1 MAKMVDPKTYARNVL
16 KSAGYITGATIAGIN
31 PSFSQYVVDNAN
43 SVKEMYHQVRDY
55 KTTIRNKVNS
65 VLGETGYEDL
75 KTIKGNIMDDL
86 RTGKFYNPEREAQN
100 TNSLMAKMGFASFDF
115 DDIDFDVDENVGEKV
130 ADETA
135 TVSSINTLADKIS
148 NVQKSTSATSAK
160 SIIKGGRA
168 NTAAMI
174 AHNEKMFGQ
183 VNSSL
188 ANIHSSIIN
197 LHRDLATPLNNHII
211 NSSNFYGVA
220 TTELSK
226 QTALLEN
233 IQGMLADRF
242 KPTGPNAGKKSG
254 YSNNAWKTIM
264 GSGLPNFSAWGQHAK
279 NKLLTD
285 TGLDMLAGFDPEMIQ
300 MLLQT
305 GISSPVAMI
314 LSRIGANRIRNSAVG
329 KGLNRTLGT
338 LKGGFNHMAVRISQ
352 YARKH
357 SGDFTLPA
365 LLANLFDIMP
375 SGKAKMDFGNYNK
388 GRQDWTGMDSKA
400 LREVIPTQL
409 AQILSAITGRPPK
422 VFDYKTGR
430 FMTSSQIKDE
440 FNRTRNA
447 AIGSSSN
454 ELKREILDE
463 FIDQDKRANRG
474 TNTPNLTYNSKA
486 VRNLSKTYDTLVS
499 MLAIKNVNV
508 ANFRSANELI
518 SFCRR
523 QRWVGSDLANGGR
536 DYIFDEKSL
545 RRLARII
552 YSGSIPGV
560 QGRFEGAIIGGQ
572 MVNADMINNA
582 GDTTYGML
590 HNGSDLDKEGP
601 VSAVGSAISG
611 ILENKDKYGNDV
623 YFYLHSYYESLKT
636 LVDRAS
642 AGLGTGNRRATN
654 TRARSESPTSTNT
667 RREGARSRAYHV
679 PSVVRGGAASSSDD
693 DSISDDERYLYN
705 ASSQEYEAPRTAPTS
720 TNTRV
725 RREKESI
732 FTKLFNKTNA
742 FLDDLFYGNSDAGI
756 RAKIRDHG
764 GILGMIKDIPQTIAD
779 ASKALMDKLKE
790 FAKDKWNKFKESDFG
805 KQYFSNMKN
814 SVKDFFVKDT
824 WQDFKSSAGSA
835 IGFMTGK
842 VPSWAAQVS
851 GSRRGGVVQ
860 RSGMASVSE
869 GEIIIPADQN
879 PNYTGHM
886 GNAARDS
893 IERTN
898 YKKWLA
904 SGGNEDDFYG
914 FFRKGS
920 KSGIKKQN
928 KKKKNQKKSE
938 AWEDFT
944 PEEIE
949 KIDELYNKGYTAHEI
964 SKEINRPHDQVQR
977 YVDKKSAKGNL
988 GQKARHAKEK
998 VEQVKDSK
1006 AGQYVEK
1013 LFKDATGKVDAAI
1026 SHLFGESDTYS
1037 NAKKYAAEAKKV
1049 AKENLPKTFADAT
1062 IGGLI
1067 GAAVT
1072 GSGLGLLG
1080 GMVIGAGSSIIKR
1093 SDVISKA
1100 LFGEEDADGN
1110 YSGGVLPDKVTKFI
1124 KKRLPKVAKSA
1135 AIGGVLGTLGFAP
1148 GGIFGGMAI
1157 GAGLELVSTTDT
1169 FKDIMFGKPN
1179 VHGQRTGGIMGSI
1192 RDHVVTPLIDF
1203 TRGGLTKIGDYI
1215 KENFLKPIGSLFDPI
1230 KDWIKGKGMKMM
1242 DSIVDAAKATVKRTV
1257 GERFNALF
1265 APLAKRARSAGKW
1278 ALGAAGKVAS
1288 APFWLAGKMGE
1299 GLAAHNIRAGYSSK
1313 SAKERMDLEGTKM
1326 GVTGLFGRKLK
1337 NTGYTKWASTASDED
1352 IQAAAHYVSG
1362 ANSLNRSIIGKRQD
1376 LADMITASLRNGG
1389 NMDPKIV
1396 KQIKKLF
1403 NTDKVRKENDFSDVI
1418 KAVQKLP
1425 EEVMGSET
1433 KKAVLSKIEEYRSSI
1448 DSDNKKLKT
1457 FDSDQN
1463 DFFNRIGLTDA
1474 KSRKKF
1480 TKEARIQAKLDA
1492 AGIRKATGASE
1503 AEAIA
1508 KAKEKDEAAKLLKDQ
1523 EKDSPIDA
1531 KRNSLLTSILNVAS
1545 GIARHIGV
1553 SDHEIPKD
1561 KGGSKVTSGVPGV
1574 SVPSMKQSGKS
1585 VNEGGEAPEG
1595 TIKTEF
1601 VDGKPVQ
1608 FIYRSGQWTE
1618 NMADSG
1624 TKNAIEDA
1632 KEDRATRNSFYNAW
1646 VGGGILNSLKGLFGS
1661 DKDGEKKETLWD
1673 KIKGFF
1679 GNAFN
1684 TISSTVSSAVPA
1696 LATILPGIITSA
1708 ISAFAISKY
1717 GEKSAGTD
1725 KDSGMNADTDP
1736 EERKKEVE
1744 SWTGIKGFIKKTG
1757 LGFDAIENTIR
1768 GRKTTTY
1775 DSDDFVTP
1783 YMTDRYTGRM
1793 AKNVILGLNPKMA
1806 NAATKVASNTIGRIP
1821 VVGKLLSGGL
1831 NLSTKASTIATK
1843 LGTGIK
1849 NLKNVPGKI
1858 ANSKI
1863 GKAVAGKVT
1872 DVGGKLLKKAG
1883 DFASK
1888 AKDVGTKIF
1897 AGVSN
1902 KSPTV
1907 KKIAGVASD
1916 AVTKLKG
1923 VINTIFEALVSKLG
1937 LKSVDKKVLNKVS
1950 GEAAE
1955 TFFKKASQKLATL
1968 MAKAVVFI
1976 QIALIANAV
1985 IEGFQDAK
1993 AKTILGILDKPT
2005 TMQKILAA
2013 ACNGLNEAIP
2023 GIGGIIPTEVIFSIM
2038 FTALEA
2044 LGCKFDTLSEQ
2055 RKQAKAT
2062 VEAYNKENGTTY
2074 NVEEYIHNV
2083 LGEYTFQE
2091 NIAKG
2096 VKSGFNA
2103 VKNTVSS
2110 GIDKFKSFFTGK
2122 SDDTGSGSG
2131 ETTKVAEAKLI
2142 SMGDVNSN
2150 YTRLNGSTS
2159 SASGSTSSSSGS
2171 YRRGSRTVTNGS
2183 PYSASGTHAT
2193 QKGNYRVF
2201 GGSTIDQNGCGPAS
2215 AATVL
2220 RAYGK
2225 NVSVNDA
2232 ATYAESGGYVAG
2244 ASGVKNA
2251 KGTKASYFNDILGRN
2266 GIKTSYTNDKS
2277 KIKAAVSSG
2286 NPTILLGQDKGNSSK
2301 SNSPFGP
2308 NPHYVVTRGTD
2319 KNGNIVVDDPE
2330 LNGTALYKRD
2340 ILNKAKLGVATAG
2353 ASGVSGLLSSA
2364 FSGFTS
2370 KVSEKLGDS
2379 AAGKIWNFI
2388 FGSNESSSEDGSSN
2402 GSTTIDAVT
2411 GAAVDA
2417 DSVPGGPGTVTYG
2430 KNDLFPVIN
2439 SAPGTYDP
2447 NIKCFNNSANGGVS
2461 QCVNG
2466 KPTNKVC
2473 NVLSNC
2479 VGWAAGRFNQI
2490 YNILMNTNNQMKFQ
2504 LCCDAE
2510 KFIERAIELGLR
2522 VGTTPQVGAI
2532 MVWQDG
2538 ATLNGSDGH
2547 GHVAIVER
2555 VDSADKVFTSES
2567 GYNDKQKRTMWTRTR
2582 TKGSGNWGSSGNYK
2596 FRGFIY
2602 NPAVSAK
2609 LNAGSTT
2616 SLNATESKST
2626 IWKYMKNKGM
2636 SDYAISGAMGCWQA
2650 ESGNKADRVE
2660 GDYLKFYPGHSTV
2673 LASRKSINDYTY
2685 NKLFDY
2691 YDNSGY
2697 PINKDGYK
2705 GTDGYYYPGI
2715 GLAQWTGPGAEKLIN
2730 YGEQSGKNFRN
2741 LDTQL
2746 DFFWSE
2752 FQNRAGLKD
2761 KMNNA
2766 TSPQDATT
2774 KFLDGFEMYDGWHNT
2789 SYGKKQNE
2797 ERQGYAQSIYNTYAG
2812 TGSGAKPITY
2822 DFTNPNNDP
2831 FGTGSSV
2838 PTIETRRAR
2847 TVSGS
2852 ASKLRENEDQLNQI
2866 LNYIKI
2872 IAENTTNNKLLG
2884 TLVELQNDTVSLLAK
2899 VSSKN
2904 ANTASSSTSDDY
2916 AKSIENDIAKMRA
2929 KLDSISQTL

>member
-1 MAKMVDPKTYARNVL
+1 MAKMVDPKTYARNVI
-16 KSAGYITGATIAGIN
+16 KSAGYITTATIKGVN
-31 PSFSQYVVDNAN
+31 PTLTQYVTDTTN
-43 SVKEMYHQVRDY
+43 STREMYRSVRDY
-55 KTTIRNKVNS
+55 KSTIRNKVNS

-75 KTIKGNIMDDL
+75 KKIKGNIMDDL
-86 RTGKFYNPEREAQN
+86 RTGKFYNPEREAESEKN
-100 TNSLMAKMGFASFDF
+100 LMEKMGFTAFNF

-135 TVSSINTLADKIS
+135 TASSINTLADKIT
-148 NVQKSTSATSAK
+148 KSQRSASATSAK
-160 SIIKGGRA
+160 SIIRGGRV
-168 NTAAMI
+168 NTAAMM
-174 AHNEKMFGQ
+174 AHDEKMFGQ
-183 VNSSL
+183 LNSSL
-188 ANIHSSIIN
+188 ANIHSSVIN
-197 LHRDLATPLNNHII
+197 LHRDLAGPLNTHIM
-211 NSSNFYGVA
+211 NSANFYGVA
-220 TTELSK
+220 TNELSK

-242 KPTGPNAGKKSG
+242 APIGPGAGKKPTS
-254 YSNNAWKTIM
+254 SNNAWKAIM
-264 GSGLPNFSAWGQHAK
+264 GSGLPNLGAWGQHAK
-279 NKLLTD
+279 NRLMSN
-285 TGLDMLAGFDPEMIQ
+285 TGLDMLAGLDPEMIQ
-300 MLLQT
+300 MLLQS
-305 GISSPVAMI
+305 GMPSPVAMI
-314 LSRIGANRIRNSAVG
+314 LSELGASKIRNSSIG

-375 SGKAKMDFGNYNK
+375 SGKAKMDLGNYNK

-409 AQILSAITGRPPK
+409 AQILSAITGKPPK

-440 FNRTRNA
+440 FNKTRNA

-463 FIDQDKRANRG
+463 FIEQDNRANRG

-582 GDTTYGML
+582 GDTTYGVI
-590 HNGSDLDKEGP
+590 HNGSDLDEEGP
-601 VSAVGSAISG
+601 VSTVGSAISG
-611 ILENKDKYGNDV
+611 ILERKDKYGNDV

-654 TRARSESPTSTNT
+654 TRARSEGPTSTNT
-667 RREGARSRAYHV
+667 RREGARSRAYHI

-705 ASSQEYEAPRTAPTS
+705 ASSQEYEAPRVAPTS

-725 RREKESI
+725 RRERESI
-732 FTKLFNKTNA
+732 FTKLFDKTNA

-764 GILGMIKDIPQTIAD
+764 GILGMIKDIPKTVVD
-779 ASKALMDKLKE
+779 ASKALMDKLTE

-805 KQYFSNMKN
+805 KQYFSNMKT
-814 SVKDFFVKDT
+814 SVTNFAKDT
-824 WQDFKSSAGSA
+824 WQDAKSKAGSA

-879 PNYTGHM
+879 PNYKGHM

-898 YKKWLA
+898 YKKWLE

-914 FFRKGS
+914 FFRGGTKSWS
-920 KSGIKKQN
+920 KLSKKTKETIQEMYN
-928 KKKKNQKKSE
+928 DGKT
-938 AWEDFT
+938 A
-944 PEEIE
+944 EEIA
-949 KIDELYNKGYTAHEI
+949 KAVRKPVA
-964 SKEINRPHDQVQR
+964 QVKDYIKYLNGAGR
-977 YVDKKSAKGNL
+977 TGRVVNE
-988 GQKARHAKEK
+988 AKEK
-998 VEQVKDSK
+998 AEQVKDSK
-1006 AGQYVEK
+1006 AGRYVEK

-1100 LFGEEDADGN
+1100 LFGTEDVDGN

-1230 KDWIKGKGMKMM
+1230 KDWVKGKGMKMM
-1242 DSIVDAAKATVKRTV
+1242 DGIVDAAKATVKRTV
-1257 GERFNALF
+1257 GERFNAML
-1265 APLAKRARSAGKW
+1265 APLAKRAGAAGKW
-1278 ALGAAGKVAS
+1278 VLGAAGSVAS
-1288 APFWLAGKMGE
+1288 APFKVAAKMGE

-1313 SAKERMDLEGTKM
+1313 SAKERMDLEGAKM
-1326 GVTGLFGRKLK
+1326 GVTGKLFGRKLK
-1337 NTGYTKWASTASDED
+1337 NTGYTKWAANASDED

-1362 ANSLNRSIIGKRQD
+1362 ANSLNRSIINKRQD
-1376 LADMITASLRNGG
+1376 LANMITASLRNGG
-1389 NMDPKIV
+1389 NLDPKIV

-1403 NTDKVRKENDFSDVI
+1403 NTDKVRKENDFSEVI
-1418 KAVQKLP
+1418 KAVQELP

-1433 KKAVLSKIEEYRSSI
+1433 KQAILAKIDEYQSSI
-1448 DSDNKKLKT
+1448 GSDNEKLKT
-1457 FDSDQN
+1457 FGSDQE

-1531 KRNSLLTSILNVAS
+1531 KRNDLLSSILNVAS

-1561 KGGSKVTSGVPGV
+1561 KGVNKFTSGVPGV
-1574 SVPSMKQSGKS
+1574 SIPSMKQSGLS

-1601 VDGKPVQ
+1601 VDGEPVQ
-1608 FIYRSGQWTE
+1608 FIYRSGQWE
-1618 NMADSG
+1618 KNMADSG
-1624 TKNAIEDA
+1624 TKNAVENA
-1632 KEDRATRNSFYNAW
+1632 EEDRKTRNSFYNAW
-1646 VGGGILNSLKGLFGS
+1646 VGGGILSSLKGLFGS

-1679 GNAFN
+1679 GGLFGESGIFGKIFGALGGAGG
-1684 TISSTVSSAVPA
+1684 IGSVLSS
-1696 LATILPGIITSA
+1696 ILPGLIGA
-1708 ISAFAISKY
+1708 GAAGLVLNKV
-1717 GEKSAGTD
+1717 GESSAGTG

-1736 EERKKEVE
+1736 EARKKEVE
-1744 SWTGIKGFIKKTG
+1744 GWTGISGFFKKMG
-1757 LGFDAIENTIR
+1757 LGVDSVENTIR
-1768 GRKTTTY
+1768 GRDTTTY
-1775 DSDDFVTP
+1775 ASDDYVTP
-1783 YMTDRYTGRM
+1783 YMTDRYKGRLV
-1793 AKNVILGLNPKMA
+1793 KNAVLGLNPKMA
-1806 NAATKVASNTIGRIP
+1806 NAATKVASNTIGKIP
-1821 VVGKLLSGGL
+1821 IVGKALSGGL
-1831 NLSTKASTIATK
+1831 NLSTKASTTLTK

-1849 NLKNVPGKI
+1849 NLPNKILDVATDPTKNGKLSQTI
-1858 ANSKI
+1858 AEKVYTTGSNLLDK
-1863 GKAVAGKVT
+1863 AGK
-1872 DVGGKLLKKAG
+1872 
-1883 DFASK
+1883 FAAK

-1897 AGVSN
+1897 TGVAD

-1907 KKIAGVASD
+1907 KKVAGVATD
-1916 AVTKLKG
+1916 VVTKIKS
-1923 VINTIFEALVSKLG
+1923 VIKNIFDALISKLG
-1937 LKSVDKKVLNKVS
+1937 LKSADDAVEKVAS
-1950 GEAAE
+1950 ETAE
-1955 TFFKKASQKLATL
+1955 TIAKKGGTKLATF
-1968 MAKAVVFI
+1968 MAKAVIFI

-2023 GIGGIIPTEVIFSIM
+2023 GIGGIIPTEVLFSIM

-2044 LGCKFDTLSEQ
+2044 LGCKFDTLAEQ

-2062 VEAYNKENGTTY
+2062 VEDYNKKNGTTY

-2091 NIAKG
+2091 SISKG
-2096 VKSGFNA
+2096 VKTGITNA
-2103 VKNTVSS
+2103 KNAITS

-2122 SDDTGSGSG
+2122 KSDDETGSGSDSK
-2131 ETTKVAEAKLI
+2131 TNDAKLI
-2142 SMGDVNSN
+2142 SMGDVNNN
-2150 YTRLNGSTS
+2150 YSRLNGSTS
-2159 SASGSTSSSSGS
+2159 SASGSTSSISGAF
-2171 YRRGSRTVTNGS
+2171 RGGSRSVNTYG

-2201 GGSTIDQNGCGPAS
+2201 GGSTIDQNGCGPAT

-2220 RAYGK
+2220 RSYGK

-2232 ATYAESGGYVAG
+2232 ARYAEAGGYVAG
-2244 ASGVKNA
+2244 ASGVENA

-2266 GIKTSYTNDKS
+2266 GIKTAYTDEKS

-2286 NPTILLGQDKGNSSK
+2286 SPTILLGQDKNNSSK
-2301 SNSPFGP
+2301 ANSPFGP

-2319 KNGNIVVDDPE
+2319 RNGNVIVDDPE

-2353 ASGVSGLLSSA
+2353 ASGVAGLLSSA
-2364 FSGFTS
+2364 FSGFSS

-2379 AAGKIWNFI
+2379 AAGKVWNFI
-2388 FGSNESSSEDGSSN
+2388 FGNDSSSDDSS
-2402 GSTTIDAVT
+2402 SVDAVT
-2411 GAAVDA
+2411 GADFSIS
-2417 DSVPGGPGTVTYG
+2417 DGPGEVTYG
-2430 KNDLFPVIN
+2430 KNSLFTIVSDAPN
-2439 SAPGTYDP
+2439 SSDP
-2447 NIKCFNNSANGGVS
+2447 NIKCFNNSANGGLS
-2461 QCVNG
+2461 KCITG

-2490 YNILMNTNNQMKFQ
+2490 YNILMKTNGQMKYPFA
-2504 LCCDAE
+2504 CNAE
-2510 KFIERAIELGLR
+2510 NFIEKAKEFGLKTGD
-2522 VGTTPQVGAI
+2522 VPQIGAI
-2532 MVWQDG
+2532 MVWQKG
-2538 ATLNGSDGH
+2538 NTLGGSDGA

-2555 VDSADKVFTSES
+2555 VDSADKVYTSES
-2567 GYNDKQKRTMWTRTR
+2567 GWNNSKKMWNKTR
-2582 TKGSGNWGSSGNYK
+2582 TKGTGNWGSSGAYK

-2602 NPAVSAK
+2602 NPAVTAK
-2609 LNAGSTT
+2609 LGGSVTKL
-2616 SLNATESKST
+2616 SATESKST
-2626 IWKYMKNKGM
+2626 IWKYMKNKGL

-2650 ESGNKADRVE
+2650 ESRNTADRVE
-2660 GDYLKFYPGHSTV
+2660 GDYLKSYPGSAAV
-2673 LASRKSINDYTY
+2673 LASRKSISDYTSG
-2685 NKLFDY
+2685 KLFNAY
-2691 YDNSGY
+2691 ANSNIS
-2697 PINKDGYK
+2697 INKNAYK

-2715 GLAQWTGPGAEKLIN
+2715 GLAQWTGPRAEKLIN
-2730 YGEQSGKNFRN
+2730 YGEQSGKNFRDLN
-2741 LDTQL
+2741 TQL

-2752 FQNRAGLKD
+2752 FQNRSGLKD
-2761 KMNNA
+2761 KMNSA

-2789 SYGKKQNE
+2789 STGKKQNK

-2812 TGSGAKPITY
+2812 TGSGTKPITY

-2831 FGTGSSV
+2831 FGAGSSA
-2838 PTIETRRAR
+2838 PTMRRAR

-2904 ANTASSSTSDDY
+2904 ANTASSSASDDY

>member
-1 MAKMVDPKTYARNVL
+1 MAKMVDPKTYARNVI
-16 KSAGYITGATIAGIN
+16 KSAGYITTATIKGVN
-31 PSFSQYVVDNAN
+31 PTLTQYVTDTTN
-43 SVKEMYHQVRDY
+43 SAREMYRSVRDY
-55 KTTIRNKVNS
+55 KSTIRNKVNS

-75 KTIKGNIMDDL
+75 KKIKGNIMDDL
-86 RTGKFYNPEREAQN
+86 RTGKFYNPEREAEN
-100 TNSLMAKMGFASFDF
+100 EKDLMEKMGFTAFNF

-135 TVSSINTLADKIS
+135 TASSINTLAEKITKTQRS
-148 NVQKSTSATSAK
+148 ASATSAK
-160 SIIKGGRA
+160 SIIKGGRV
-168 NTAAMI
+168 NTAAMM
-174 AHNEKMFGQ
+174 AHDEKMFGQ
-183 VNSSL
+183 LNSSL
-188 ANIHSSIIN
+188 ANIHSSVIN
-197 LHRDLATPLNNHII
+197 LHRDLAGPLNAHII
-211 NSSNFYGVA
+211 NSANFYGVA
-220 TTELSK
+220 TNELSK
-226 QTALLEN
+226 QTAILEN

-242 KPTGPNAGKKSG
+242 APIGPGAGKKPIS
-254 YSNNAWKTIM
+254 SNNAWKTIM
-264 GSGLPNFSAWGQHAK
+264 GSGLPNLSAWGQHAK
-279 NKLLTD
+279 NKLMSD
-285 TGLDMLAGFDPEMIQ
+285 TSLDMLVGMGPDILS
-300 MLLQT
+300 MLLQS
-305 GISSPVAMI
+305 GMGSPVAMI
-314 LSRIGANRIRNSAVG
+314 MTELAKGKLERSSIG

-422 VFDYKTGR
+422 LFDYKTGR

-463 FIDQDKRANRG
+463 FIEKDKRANRG
-474 TNTPNLTYNSKA
+474 TNTPDLTYNSKA

-508 ANFRSANELI
+508 SNFRSANELI

-552 YSGSIPGV
+552 YGGSIPGV

-590 HNGSDLDKEGP
+590 HNGSDLDEEGP

-642 AGLGTGNRRATN
+642 SGLGTGNRRTTN
-654 TRARSESPTSTNT
+654 TRSRSEGPTSTNT
-667 RREGARSRAYHV
+667 RRERARSRTTHI
-679 PSVVRGGAASSSDD
+679 PSVVSSGAASSSSDD

-805 KQYFSNMKN
+805 KQYFSNMKT
-814 SVKDFFVKDT
+814 SVTNFAKDT
-824 WQDFKSSAGSA
+824 WQDAKSKAGSA

-842 VPSWAAQVS
+842 VPSWAAQIS

-893 IERTN
+893 VEKTN

-914 FFRKGS
+914 FFRGGTKSWS
-920 KSGIKKQN
+920 KLSKKTKERIQEMYN
-928 KKKKNQKKSE
+928 DGKT
-938 AWEDFT
+938 A
-944 PEEIE
+944 EEIAQTVHKPVAQVKDYIKYLNGAGRAGRVFDEAKDTAE
-949 KIDELYNKGYTAHEI
+949 K
-964 SKEINRPHDQVQR
+964 
-977 YVDKKSAKGNL
+977 
-988 GQKARHAKEK
+988 
-998 VEQVKDSK
+998 VKDSK

-1037 NAKKYAAEAKKV
+1037 NAKKYAAEAKNV

-1072 GSGLGLLG
+1072 GSGLGLIG
-1080 GMVIGAGSSIIKR
+1080 GMVIGAGTSIIKR

-1100 LFGEEDADGN
+1100 LFGEEDVEGN
-1110 YSGGVLPDKVTKFI
+1110 YSGGILPDKVTKFI

-1230 KDWIKGKGMKMM
+1230 KDWVKGKGMKMM

-1265 APLAKRARSAGKW
+1265 APLAKRAGAVGKW

-1288 APFWLAGKMGE
+1288 APFRLAGKMGE

-1326 GVTGLFGRKLK
+1326 GVTGKLFGRKLK

-1433 KKAVLSKIEEYRSSI
+1433 KEAVLSKIEEYRNSI

-1523 EKDSPIDA
+1523 EKDNPIDA
-1531 KRNSLLTSILNVAS
+1531 KRNSLLTSILDVAS
-1545 GIARHIGV
+1545 GIAKHIGV
-1553 SDHEIPKD
+1553 GDHEIPKD

-1574 SVPSMKQSGKS
+1574 SVPSMKQTGKS

-1624 TKNAIEDA
+1624 TKNAVEDA
-1632 KEDRATRNSFYNAW
+1632 KEDRSTRNSFYNAW
-1646 VGGGILNSLKGLFGS
+1646 VGGGILNSLKGLFGGG
-1661 DKDGEKKETLWD
+1661 KDGEKKETLWD

-1793 AKNVILGLNPKMA
+1793 VKNAILGLDPKMA
-1806 NAATKVASNTIGRIP
+1806 KAATKVTSNTIGKIP

-1849 NLKNVPGKI
+1849 SGIKT
-1858 ANSKI
+1858 

-1888 AKDVGTKIF
+1888 AKDVGTKVF

-1902 KSPTV
+1902 KSPIV
-1907 KKIAGVASD
+1907 KKIAGVTSD

-1923 VINTIFEALVSKLG
+1923 IINTIFEALVSKLG
-1937 LKSVDKKVLNKVS
+1937 LKSVNKKVLDEVS

-1955 TFFKKASQKLATL
+1955 TFFKKAGQKLANL
-1968 MAKAVVFI
+1968 MAKVVVVV

-1993 AKTILGILDKPT
+1993 AKVILGILDEPT

-2023 GIGGIIPTEVIFSIM
+2023 GIGGIIPTEVLFSIM

-2044 LGCKFDTLSEQ
+2044 LGCKFDTLAEQ
-2055 RKQAKAT
+2055 RKKAKAI
-2062 VEAYNKENGTTY
+2062 VAEYNEANGTTY
-2074 NVEEYIHNV
+2074 NVEEYIHNY

-2091 NIAKG
+2091 NIVRG
-2096 VKSGFNA
+2096 VKSGYNA

-2110 GIDKFKSFFTGK
+2110 GVDKFKSFFFGK
-2122 SDDTGSGSG
+2122 GSGDKEESGSGSG
-2131 ETTKVAEAKLI
+2131 TTVAEAKLI

-2159 SASGSTSSSSGS
+2159 STKAGASTSPVINAVKSGSNSVNAFGT
-2171 YRRGSRTVTNGS
+2171 
-2183 PYSASGTHAT
+2183 YSASGTHAT

-2244 ASGVKNA
+2244 ASGVENA

-2266 GIKTSYTNDKS
+2266 GIKTSYTDDKS

-2319 KNGNIVVDDPE
+2319 QNGNVVVDDPE

-2388 FGSNESSSEDGSSN
+2388 FSGNESSSEDE
-2402 GSTTIDAVT
+2402 STSVDAVT
-2411 GAAVDA
+2411 GAAVDG
-2417 DSVPGGPGTVTYG
+2417 STVLGGPGEVTYG
-2430 KNDLFPVIN
+2430 KNTLFTIVSNAPN
-2439 SAPGTYDP
+2439 SSDP
-2447 NIKCFNNSANGGVS
+2447 NIKCFNNSANGGLS
-2461 QCVNG
+2461 KCISG
-2466 KPTNKVC
+2466 KPTDKIC

-2490 YNILMNTNNQMKFQ
+2490 YNILMKTNGQMKYPFA
-2504 LCCDAE
+2504 CNAE
-2510 KFIERAIELGLR
+2510 NFIEKAREFGLS
-2522 VGTTPQVGAI
+2522 VGTTPQIGAI
-2532 MVWQDG
+2532 MVWQKG
-2538 ATLNGSDGH
+2538 NTLGGSDGA

-2555 VDSADKVFTSES
+2555 VDSADKVYTSES
-2567 GYNDKQKRTMWTRTR
+2567 GWNSSKKMWNKSR
-2582 TKGSGNWGSSGNYK
+2582 TKGTGNWGSSGAYK

-2609 LNAGSTT
+2609 LGAGSVTKM
-2616 SLNATESKST
+2616 SATESKT
-2626 IWKYMKNKGM
+2626 AIWKYMKAKGLT
-2636 SDYAISGAMGCWQA
+2636 DYAISGAMGCWQS

-2660 GDYLKFYPGHSTV
+2660 GDYLRSYPGSATV
-2673 LASRKSINDYTY
+2673 LASRKSISDYTSG
-2685 NKLFDY
+2685 KLFNAY
-2691 YDNSGY
+2691 ANSNIS
-2697 PINKDGYK
+2697 INKNAYK

-2715 GLAQWTGPGAEKLIN
+2715 GLAQWTGPRAEKLIN

-2752 FQNRAGLKD
+2752 FQNRSGLKD
-2761 KMNNA
+2761 KMNSA

-2774 KFLDGFEMYDGWHNT
+2774 KFLDGFEMYEGWHNT
-2789 SYGKKQNE
+2789 STGKKQNK

-2812 TGSGAKPITY
+2812 TGSGAKPVTY

-2831 FGTGSSV
+2831 FGTGSSASSV
-2838 PTIETRRAR
+2838 GMRRAR

-2872 IAENTTNNKLLG
+2872 IAENTTSNKLLG

-2904 ANTASSSTSDDY
+2904 ANDANNTASEDY
-2916 AKSIENDIAKMRA
+2916 AKSIESDIAKMRA

>member
-1 MAKMVDPKTYARNVL
+1 MAKMVDPKTYARNVI
-16 KSAGYITGATIAGIN
+16 KSAGYITTATIKGVN
-31 PSFSQYVVDNAN
+31 PTLTQYVTDTTATA
-43 SVKEMYHQVRDY
+43 KEMYRSVRDY
-55 KTTIRNKVNS
+55 KSTIRNKVNS

-75 KTIKGNIMDDL
+75 KKIKGNIMDDL
-86 RTGKFYNPEREAQN
+86 RTGKFYNPEREEQ
-100 TNSLMAKMGFASFDF
+100 SSKDLMEKMGFAAFNF

-130 ADETA
+130 ADETTTA
-135 TVSSINTLADKIS
+135 SSINTLAEKITKTQRS
-148 NVQKSTSATSAK
+148 ASATSAK
-160 SIIKGGRA
+160 SIIKGGRV
-168 NTAAMI
+168 NTAAMM
-174 AHNEKMFGQ
+174 AHDEKMFGQ
-183 VNSSL
+183 LNSSL
-188 ANIHSSIIN
+188 ANIHSSVIN
-197 LHRDLATPLNNHII
+197 LHRDLAGPLNTHIM
-211 NSSNFYGVA
+211 NSANFYGVA
-220 TTELSK
+220 TNELSK

-242 KPTGPNAGKKSG
+242 APIGPGAGKKPIS
-254 YSNNAWKTIM
+254 SNNAWKTIM
-264 GSGLPNFSAWGQHAK
+264 GSGLPNLSAWGQHAK
-279 NKLLTD
+279 NRLASN
-285 TGLDMLAGFDPEMIQ
+285 TGLDMLMGLDPEMIQ
-300 MLLQT
+300 MLLQS
-305 GISSPVAMI
+305 GMPSPVAMI
-314 LSRIGANRIRNSAVG
+314 LSELGANRIRNSAVG

-422 VFDYKTGR
+422 LFDYKTGR

-463 FIDQDKRANRG
+463 FIEQDKRANRG
-474 TNTPNLTYNSKA
+474 TNTPDLTYNSKA

-508 ANFRSANELI
+508 SNFRSANELI

-523 QRWVGSDLANGGR
+523 QRWIGNDLANGGR

-552 YSGSIPGV
+552 YGGSIPGV

-590 HNGSDLDKEGP
+590 HNGSDLDDEGP

-623 YFYLHSYYESLKT
+623 YFYLHSYYESLKA

-654 TRARSESPTSTNT
+654 TRSRSEGPTSTNT
-667 RREGARSRAYHV
+667 RRERARSRTTHI
-679 PSVVRGGAASSSDD
+679 PSVVSSGAASSSSDD

-720 TNTRV
+720 TNTRA
-725 RREKESI
+725 RRERESI
-732 FTKLFNKTNA
+732 FTKLFDKTNA

-805 KQYFSNMKN
+805 KQYFSNIKT
-814 SVKDFFVKDT
+814 SVTNFAKDT
-824 WQDFKSSAGSA
+824 WQDAKSKAGSA

-893 IERTN
+893 VERTN

-920 KSGIKKQN
+920 KSGVKKQN

-1072 GSGLGLLG
+1072 GSGLGLIG
-1080 GMVIGAGSSIIKR
+1080 GMVIGAGTSIIKR

-1100 LFGEEDADGN
+1100 LFGEEDVEGN

-1230 KDWIKGKGMKMM
+1230 KDWVKGKGMKMM
-1242 DSIVDAAKATVKRTV
+1242 DTIVDATKATVKRTI

-1265 APLAKRARSAGKW
+1265 APLAKRAGAAGKW

-1418 KAVQKLP
+1418 KAVQELP

-1433 KKAVLSKIEEYRSSI
+1433 KEAVLSKIDEYRNSI

-1574 SVPSMKQSGKS
+1574 SIPSMKQSGKS

-1624 TKNAIEDA
+1624 TKNAVEDA

-1757 LGFDAIENTIR
+1757 LGIDAIENTIR

-1793 AKNVILGLNPKMA
+1793 AKNVILGMNPKMA
-1806 NAATKVASNTIGRIP
+1806 KAATAVASNTIGRIP
-1821 VVGKLLSGGL
+1821 IIGKALSGGL

-1849 NLKNVPGKI
+1849 NISSKV

-1863 GKAVAGKVT
+1863 GKAVAEKAT
-1872 DVGGKLLKKAG
+1872 NVGSKLLSKAG
-1883 DFASK
+1883 EFTSK

-1897 AGVSN
+1897 TGISD

-1907 KKIAGVASD
+1907 KKVAGIASD
-1916 AVTKLKG
+1916 VVTKIKS
-1923 VINTIFEALVSKLG
+1923 TIKNIFDALISKLG
-1937 LKSVDKKVLNKVS
+1937 LKSADDAVEKVAS
-1950 GEAAE
+1950 ETAE
-1955 TFFKKASQKLATL
+1955 TIAKKGGTKLATF
-1968 MAKAVVFI
+1968 MAKAVIVI

-1985 IEGFQDAK
+1985 IEGFQDTK
-1993 AKTILGILDKPT
+1993 AKVILGILDEPT
-2005 TMQKILAA
+2005 MMQKILAA

-2023 GIGGIIPTEVIFSIM
+2023 GIGGIIPTEILFSIM

-2044 LGCKFDTLSEQ
+2044 LGCKFDTLAEQ
-2055 RKQAKAT
+2055 RKKAKA
-2062 VEAYNKENGTTY
+2062 VVAEYNEANGTTY
-2074 NVEEYIHNV
+2074 NVEEYIHNY

-2091 NIAKG
+2091 NIVRG

-2110 GIDKFKSFFTGK
+2110 GVDKFKSFFSFGKGTGDK
-2122 SDDTGSGSG
+2122 DESGSGSG
-2131 ETTKVAEAKLI
+2131 TTVAEAKLI

-2159 SASGSTSSSSGS
+2159 ASSTGMGASLMPITGSFRRSGNS
-2171 YRRGSRTVTNGS
+2171 VNTFGT
-2183 PYSASGTHAT
+2183 YSASGTHAT

-2244 ASGVKNA
+2244 ASGVENA

-2266 GIKTSYTNDKS
+2266 GIKTSYTDDKS

-2319 KNGNIVVDDPE
+2319 KNGNVVVDDPE

-2388 FGSNESSSEDGSSN
+2388 FGGNESSSEDS
-2402 GSTTIDAVT
+2402 STTVDAVT
-2411 GAAVDA
+2411 GAAVDG
-2417 DSVPGGPGTVTYG
+2417 STVLGGPGEVTYG
-2430 KNDLFPVIN
+2430 KNTLFTIVSNAPN
-2439 SAPGTYDP
+2439 SSDP
-2447 NIKCFNNSANGGVS
+2447 NIKCFNNSANGGLS
-2461 QCVNG
+2461 KCISG
-2466 KPTNKVC
+2466 KPTDKIC

-2490 YNILMNTNNQMKFQ
+2490 YNILMKTNGQMKYPFA
-2504 LCCDAE
+2504 CNAE
-2510 KFIERAIELGLR
+2510 NFIEKAREFGLS
-2522 VGTTPQVGAI
+2522 VGTTPQIGAI
-2532 MVWQDG
+2532 MVWQKG
-2538 ATLNGSDGH
+2538 NTLGGSDGA

-2555 VDSADKVFTSES
+2555 VDSADKVYTSES
-2567 GYNDKQKRTMWTRTR
+2567 GWNSSKKMWNKSR
-2582 TKGSGNWGSSGNYK
+2582 TKGTGNWGSSGAYK

-2609 LNAGSTT
+2609 LGAGSVTKM
-2616 SLNATESKST
+2616 SATESKT
-2626 IWKYMKNKGM
+2626 AIWKYMKAKGLT
-2636 SDYAISGAMGCWQA
+2636 DYAISGAMGCWQS

-2660 GDYLKFYPGHSTV
+2660 GDYLRSYPGSATV
-2673 LASRKSINDYTY
+2673 LASRKSISDYTSG
-2685 NKLFDY
+2685 KLFNAY
-2691 YDNSGY
+2691 ANSNIS
-2697 PINKDGYK
+2697 INKNAYK

-2715 GLAQWTGPGAEKLIN
+2715 GLAQWTGPRAEKLIN

-2761 KMNNA
+2761 KLNSA

-2789 SYGKKQNE
+2789 STGKKQNK

-2812 TGSGAKPITY
+2812 TGSGAKPVIY

-2838 PTIETRRAR
+2838 PTVETRRAR

-2866 LNYIKI
+2866 LTYIKI

-2904 ANTASSSTSDDY
+2904 ANNTNSTASEDY
-2916 AKSIENDIAKMRA
+2916 AKSIESDIAKMRA

>member
-1 MAKMVDPKTYARNVL
+1 MAKMVDPKTYARNVI
-16 KSAGYITGATIAGIN
+16 KSAGYITTATIKGVN
-31 PSFSQYVVDNAN
+31 PTLTQYVTDTTN
-43 SVKEMYHQVRDY
+43 SAREMYRSVRDY
-55 KTTIRNKVNS
+55 KSTIRNKVNS

-75 KTIKGNIMDDL
+75 KKIKGNIMDDL
-86 RTGKFYNPEREAQN
+86 RTGKFYNPEREEQVGKD
-100 TNSLMAKMGFASFDF
+100 LMEKMGFTAFNF

-130 ADETA
+130 ADDTA
-135 TVSSINTLADKIS
+135 TASSINTLADKIT
-148 NVQKSTSATSAK
+148 KSQRSASATSAK
-160 SIIKGGRA
+160 SIIRGGRV
-168 NTAAMI
+168 NTAAMM
-174 AHNEKMFGQ
+174 AHDEKMFGQ
-183 VNSSL
+183 LNSSL
-188 ANIHSSIIN
+188 ANIHSSVIN
-197 LHRDLATPLNNHII
+197 LHRDLAGPLNTHIM
-211 NSSNFYGVA
+211 NSANFYGVA
-220 TTELSK
+220 TNELSK

-242 KPTGPNAGKKSG
+242 APIGPGAGKKPTS
-254 YSNNAWKTIM
+254 SNNAWKTIM

-279 NKLLTD
+279 NRLMSD
-285 TGLDMLAGFDPEMIQ
+285 TSLDMLMGLDPEIIQ
-300 MLLQT
+300 MLLQS
-305 GISSPVAMI
+305 GMPSPVAMI
-314 LSRIGANRIRNSAVG
+314 MTEIAKGKLSNSSIG

-463 FIDQDKRANRG
+463 FIEQDKRANRG

-552 YSGSIPGV
+552 YNGSIPGV

-590 HNGSDLDKEGP
+590 HNGSDLDEEGP

-642 AGLGTGNRRATN
+642 AGLGTGNRRTTN
-654 TRARSESPTSTNT
+654 TRARSEGPTSTNT

-705 ASSQEYEAPRTAPTS
+705 ASSQEYEAPRVAPTS
-720 TNTRV
+720 TNTRA

-732 FTKLFNKTNA
+732 FTKLFDKTNA

-764 GILGMIKDIPQTIAD
+764 GFLGIIKDIPKTVAD
-779 ASKALMDKLKE
+779 ASKALMDKLTE

-805 KQYFSNMKN
+805 KQYFSNMKT
-814 SVKDFFVKDT
+814 SVTNFAKDT
-824 WQDFKSSAGSA
+824 WQDAKSKAGSA

-860 RSGMASVSE
+860 KSGMASVSE

-879 PNYTGHM
+879 PNYKGHM

-898 YKKWLA
+898 YKKWLE

-914 FFRKGS
+914 FFRSGTKSWS
-920 KSGIKKQN
+920 KLSKKTKETIQN
-928 KKKKNQKKSE
+928 MYNEGKT
-938 AWEDFT
+938 A
-944 PEEIE
+944 EEIA
-949 KIDELYNKGYTAHEI
+949 KAVRKPVAQVKDYIKYLNGAGRTGRVVDEAK
-964 SKEINRPHDQVQR
+964 
-977 YVDKKSAKGNL
+977 DKA
-988 GQKARHAKEK
+988 
-998 VEQVKDSK
+998 EQVKNSK

-1100 LFGEEDADGN
+1100 LFGEEDVDGN
-1110 YSGGVLPDKVTKFI
+1110 YSGGVLPDKVTRFI

-1203 TRGGLTKIGDYI
+1203 TRGGLTKIGSYI
-1215 KENFLKPIGSLFDPI
+1215 KENFLNPIGSLFNPI
-1230 KDWIKGKGMKMM
+1230 KDWVKGKGMKMM

-1257 GERFNALF
+1257 GERFNAML
-1265 APLAKRARSAGKW
+1265 APLAKRAGAAGKW
-1278 ALGAAGKVAS
+1278 VLGAAGKVAS
-1288 APFWLAGKMGE
+1288 APFRLAGKMGE

-1313 SAKERMDLEGTKM
+1313 SAKERMDLEGAKM
-1326 GVTGLFGRKLK
+1326 GVTGKLFGRKLK
-1337 NTGYTKWASTASDED
+1337 NTGYTKWAANASDED

-1362 ANSLNRSIIGKRQD
+1362 ANSLNRSIINKRQD
-1376 LADMITASLRNGG
+1376 LANMITASLRNGG
-1389 NMDPKIV
+1389 NLDPQIV

-1418 KAVQKLP
+1418 KAVQELP

-1433 KKAVLSKIEEYRSSI
+1433 KQAVLAKIDEYQSSI
-1448 DSDNKKLKT
+1448 GSDNEKLKT
-1457 FDSDQN
+1457 FGSDQ
-1463 DFFNRIGLTDA
+1463 DAFFNRIGLTDA

-1508 KAKEKDEAAKLLKDQ
+1508 KAKEKDDAAKLLKDQ

-1531 KRNSLLTSILNVAS
+1531 KRNDLLSSILNVAS

-1553 SDHEIPKD
+1553 GDHEIPKNS
-1561 KGGSKVTSGVPGV
+1561 GGNKFTSGVPGV
-1574 SVPSMKQSGKS
+1574 SVPSMRQAGTS

-1601 VDGKPVQ
+1601 VDGEPVQ
-1608 FIYRSGQWTE
+1608 FIYRSGQWE
-1618 NMADSG
+1618 KNMADSG
-1624 TKNAIEDA
+1624 TKTAVENAE
-1632 KEDRATRNSFYNAW
+1632 EDRKTRNSFYNAW
-1646 VGGGILNSLKGLFGS
+1646 VGGGILGSLKGLFGS
-1661 DKDGEKKETLWD
+1661 NDGEKKETLWD

-1679 GNAFN
+1679 GGAFN
-1684 TISSTVSSAVPA
+1684 TVVNTVNGAVPSLAA
-1696 LATILPGIITSA
+1696 LIPGIVTSA
-1708 ISAFAISKY
+1708 ISAFVLSKY

-1744 SWTGIKGFIKKTG
+1744 GWTGIWGLIKKSG
-1757 LGFDAIENTIR
+1757 LGIDAIENTIR

-1793 AKNVILGLNPKMA
+1793 VKNVILGMNPKMA
-1806 NAATKVASNTIGRIP
+1806 NAATKVASNTIGKIP
-1821 VVGKLLSGGL
+1821 IVGKALSGGL

-1843 LGTGIK
+1843 LGAGIK
-1849 NLKNVPGKI
+1849 NVSSKV

-1863 GKAVAGKVT
+1863 GQAVAEKATNIGS
-1872 DVGGKLLKKAG
+1872 KLLTKAG
-1883 DFASK
+1883 EFTAK

-1897 AGVSN
+1897 TGIAD

-1907 KKIAGVASD
+1907 KKVAGVATDVISKIKSVIKNIFD
-1916 AVTKLKG
+1916 AL
-1923 VINTIFEALVSKLG
+1923 ISKLG
-1937 LKSVDKKVLNKVS
+1937 LKSADDAVEKVAS
-1950 GEAAE
+1950 ETAE
-1955 TFFKKASQKLATL
+1955 TIAKKGGTKLATF
-1968 MAKAVVFI
+1968 MAKAVIVI
-1976 QIALIANAV
+1976 QIALIANAI

-1993 AKTILGILDKPT
+1993 AKVILGILDEPT
-2005 TMQKILAA
+2005 MMQKILAA

-2023 GIGGIIPTEVIFSIM
+2023 GIGGIIPTEVLFSIM

-2044 LGCKFDTLSEQ
+2044 LGCKFDTLAEQ
-2055 RKQAKAT
+2055 RRQAKAI
-2062 VEAYNKENGTTY
+2062 VAEYNEANGTTY
-2074 NVEEYIHNV
+2074 NVEEYIHNY

-2091 NIAKG
+2091 NIVKG
-2096 VKSGFNA
+2096 VKSGYNA
-2103 VKNTVSS
+2103 VKNTITS
-2110 GIDKFKSFFTGK
+2110 GVDKFKSFFSFGK
-2122 SDDTGSGSG
+2122 GSNDVGSGSG
-2131 ETTKVAEAKLI
+2131 ATNVAEAKLI

-2150 YTRLNGSTS
+2150 YTRLNGSASSTKAGASTS
-2159 SASGSTSSSSGS
+2159 PVINAVKSGSNSVNAFGT
-2171 YRRGSRTVTNGS
+2171 
-2183 PYSASGTHAT
+2183 YSASGTHAT

-2244 ASGVKNA
+2244 ASGVENA

-2266 GIKTSYTNDKS
+2266 GIKTAYTDEKS

-2286 NPTILLGQDKGNSSK
+2286 NPTILLGQDKNNSSK
-2301 SNSPFGP
+2301 ANSPFGP

-2319 KNGNIVVDDPE
+2319 QNGNVVVDDPE

-2353 ASGVSGLLSSA
+2353 ASGVAGLLTSA
-2364 FSGFTS
+2364 FSGFSS

-2388 FGSNESSSEDGSSN
+2388 FGGNESSSEDGSASV
-2402 GSTTIDAVT
+2402 DAVT
-2411 GAAVDA
+2411 GAAVDGNT
-2417 DSVPGGPGTVTYG
+2417 VLGGPGEVTYG
-2430 KNDLFPVIN
+2430 KNTLFTVVSNAPN
-2439 SAPGTYDP
+2439 SSDP
-2447 NIKCFNNSANGGVS
+2447 NIKCFNNSANGGLS
-2461 QCVNG
+2461 RCISG
-2466 KPTNKVC
+2466 KPTDKVC

-2490 YNILMNTNNQMKFQ
+2490 YNILMNTNGQMKYPFA
-2504 LCCDAE
+2504 CNAE
-2510 KFIERAIELGLR
+2510 NFIEKAREFGLST
-2522 VGTTPQVGAI
+2522 GTTPQVGAI
-2532 MVWQDG
+2532 MVWQKG
-2538 ATLNGSDGH
+2538 NTLGGSDGA

-2555 VDSADKVFTSES
+2555 VDSADKVYTSES
-2567 GYNDKQKRTMWTRTR
+2567 GWNNSKKMWNKSR
-2582 TKGSGNWGSSGNYK
+2582 TKGTGNWGASGAYK

-2609 LNAGSTT
+2609 LGAGSVTKM
-2616 SLNATESKST
+2616 SATESKT
-2626 IWKYMKNKGM
+2626 AIWKYMKNKGL
-2636 SDYAISGAMGCWQA
+2636 SDYAISGAMGCWQS
-2650 ESGNKADRVE
+2650 ESRNTADRVE
-2660 GDYLKFYPGHSTV
+2660 GDYLKSYPGSATV
-2673 LASRKSINDYTY
+2673 LASRKSISDYTSG
-2685 NKLFDY
+2685 KLFNAY
-2691 YDNSGY
+2691 ANSNIS
-2697 PINKDGYK
+2697 INKSAYK

-2715 GLAQWTGPGAEKLIN
+2715 GLAQWTGPRAEKLIN
-2730 YGEQSGKNFRN
+2730 YGEQSGKNFRDLN
-2741 LDTQL
+2741 TQL

-2761 KMNNA
+2761 KMNSA

-2789 SYGKKQNE
+2789 STGKKQNK

-2812 TGSGAKPITY
+2812 TGSGAKPVTY

-2831 FGTGSSV
+2831 FGTGSSAPSV
-2838 PTIETRRAR
+2838 GMRRAR

-2904 ANTASSSTSDDY
+2904 KNDANSSASEDY

>member
-1 MAKMVDPKTYARNVL
+1 MAKMVDPKTYARNVI
-16 KSAGYITGATIAGIN
+16 KSAGYITTATIKGVN
-31 PSFSQYVVDNAN
+31 PTLTQYVTDTTN
-43 SVKEMYHQVRDY
+43 SAREMYRSVRDY
-55 KTTIRNKVNS
+55 KSTIRNKVNS

-75 KTIKGNIMDDL
+75 KKIKGNIMDDL
-86 RTGKFYNPEREAQN
+86 RTGKFYNPEREEQ
-100 TNSLMAKMGFASFDF
+100 TSKDLMEKMGFAAFNF

-135 TVSSINTLADKIS
+135 TASSINTLAEKITKTQRS
-148 NVQKSTSATSAK
+148 ASATSAK
-160 SIIKGGRA
+160 SIIKGGRV
-168 NTAAMI
+168 NTAAMM
-174 AHNEKMFGQ
+174 AHDEKMFGQ
-183 VNSSL
+183 LNSSL
-188 ANIHSSIIN
+188 ANIHSSVIN
-197 LHRDLATPLNNHII
+197 LHRDLAGPLNAHIM
-211 NSSNFYGVA
+211 NSANFYGVA
-220 TTELSK
+220 TNELSK
-226 QTALLEN
+226 QTAILEN

-242 KPTGPNAGKKSG
+242 APIGPGAGKKPIS
-254 YSNNAWKTIM
+254 SNNVWKTIM
-264 GSGLPNFSAWGQHAK
+264 GGGLPNFSAWGQHAK
-279 NKLLTD
+279 NRLASN
-285 TGLDMLAGFDPEMIQ
+285 TGLDMLMGLDPEMIQ
-300 MLLQT
+300 MLLQS
-305 GISSPVAMI
+305 GMPSPVAMI
-314 LSRIGANRIRNSAVG
+314 LSELGANRIRNSAVG

-422 VFDYKTGR
+422 LFDYKTGK

-463 FIDQDKRANRG
+463 FIEQDKRANRG

-523 QRWVGSDLANGGR
+523 QRWIGNDLANGGR

-552 YSGSIPGV
+552 YGGSIPGV

-590 HNGSDLDKEGP
+590 HNGSDLDEEGP
-601 VSAVGSAISG
+601 VSAVGSAISS

-642 AGLGTGNRRATN
+642 AGLGTGNRRTTN
-654 TRARSESPTSTNT
+654 TRSRSEGPTSTNT
-667 RREGARSRAYHV
+667 RRERARSRTTHI
-679 PSVVRGGAASSSDD
+679 PSVVSSGAASSSSDD

-720 TNTRV
+720 ANTRV

-764 GILGMIKDIPQTIAD
+764 GILGMIKDIPQTVAD

-805 KQYFSNMKN
+805 KQYFSNMKT
-814 SVKDFFVKDT
+814 SVTNFAKDT
-824 WQDFKSSAGSA
+824 WQDAKSKAGSA

-914 FFRKGS
+914 FFRGGTKSWS
-920 KSGIKKQN
+920 KLSKKTKERIQEMYN
-928 KKKKNQKKSE
+928 DGKT
-938 AWEDFT
+938 A
-944 PEEIE
+944 EEIAQAVHKPVAQIKDYVKYLNGAGRAGRVVDEAKDTAE
-949 KIDELYNKGYTAHEI
+949 K
-964 SKEINRPHDQVQR
+964 
-977 YVDKKSAKGNL
+977 
-988 GQKARHAKEK
+988 
-998 VEQVKDSK
+998 VKDSK

-1037 NAKKYAAEAKKV
+1037 NAKKYAAEAKNV

-1072 GSGLGLLG
+1072 GSGLGLIG
-1080 GMVIGAGSSIIKR
+1080 GMVIGAGTSIIKR

-1100 LFGEEDADGN
+1100 LFGEEDVEGN

-1230 KDWIKGKGMKMM
+1230 KDWVKGKGMKMM
-1242 DSIVDAAKATVKRTV
+1242 DTIVDATKATVKRTV

-1265 APLAKRARSAGKW
+1265 KPISEKVGAAGKW

-1288 APFWLAGKMGE
+1288 APFRLAGKMGE

-1326 GVTGLFGRKLK
+1326 GVTGKLFGRKLK

-1418 KAVQKLP
+1418 KAVQELP

-1433 KKAVLSKIEEYRSSI
+1433 KEAVLSKIEEYRNSI

-1574 SVPSMKQSGKS
+1574 SVPSMKKTGKS

-1624 TKNAIEDA
+1624 TKNAVEDA

-1679 GNAFN
+1679 GGLFGESGIFGKIFGALGGAGG
-1684 TISSTVSSAVPA
+1684 IGSVLSA
-1696 LATILPGIITSA
+1696 ILPGILGAGAAGLILNKVGESA
-1708 ISAFAISKY
+1708 
-1717 GEKSAGTD
+1717 AGTS
-1725 KDSGMNADTDP
+1725 KDSGMNSETDP
-1736 EERKKEVE
+1736 EARKKEVE
-1744 SWTGIKGFIKKTG
+1744 GWTGISGFFKKFG
-1757 LGFDAIENTIR
+1757 LGADAVENTIR
-1768 GRKTTTY
+1768 GRDTTTY
-1775 DSDDFVTP
+1775 DPDDYVTP

-1806 NAATKVASNTIGRIP
+1806 NAATKVASNTVGRIP
-1821 VVGKLLSGGL
+1821 VVGKALSGGL

-1849 NLKNVPGKI
+1849 SGIKNLKNLPNKILDVATDPTKNGKLSQKV
-1858 ANSKI
+1858 AEKVYTAGSNLLDK
-1863 GKAVAGKVT
+1863 AGK
-1872 DVGGKLLKKAG
+1872 
-1883 DFASK
+1883 FAAK
-1888 AKDVGTKIF
+1888 AKDVGTKVFSGITDKVP
-1897 AGVSN
+1897 A
-1902 KSPTV
+1902 T
-1907 KKIAGVASD
+1907 KKVAGVATDIIS
-1916 AVTKLKG
+1916 KIKG
-1923 VINTIFEALVSKLG
+1923 TIKNIFEALISKLG
-1937 LKSVDKKVLNKVS
+1937 LKSSDEAVEKVASETAEAIAKKGGS
-1950 GEAAE
+1950 
-1955 TFFKKASQKLATL
+1955 KLATFL
-1968 MAKAVVFI
+1968 AKAVIFV

-2023 GIGGIIPTEVIFSIM
+2023 GIGGIIPTEILFSIM

-2096 VKSGFNA
+2096 VKSGFNT

-2110 GIDKFKSFFTGK
+2110 GFDKFKSFFTGK
-2122 SDDTGSGSG
+2122 KDDTGSGSG

-2244 ASGVKNA
+2244 ASGVENA

-2266 GIKTSYTNDKS
+2266 GIKTSYTDDKS

-2286 NPTILLGQDKGNSSK
+2286 NPTILLGQDKNNSSK

-2319 KNGNIVVDDPE
+2319 KNGNVVVDDPE

-2388 FGSNESSSEDGSSN
+2388 FSGNESSSEDE
-2402 GSTTIDAVT
+2402 STSVDAVT
-2411 GAAVDA
+2411 GAAVDG
-2417 DSVPGGPGTVTYG
+2417 STVLGGPGEVTYG
-2430 KNDLFPVIN
+2430 KNTLFTIVSNAPN
-2439 SAPGTYDP
+2439 SSDP
-2447 NIKCFNNSANGGVS
+2447 NIKCFNNSANGGLS
-2461 QCVNG
+2461 KCISG
-2466 KPTNKVC
+2466 KPTDKIC

-2490 YNILMNTNNQMKFQ
+2490 YNILMKTNGQMKYPFA
-2504 LCCDAE
+2504 CNAE
-2510 KFIERAIELGLR
+2510 NFIEKAREFGLS
-2522 VGTTPQVGAI
+2522 VGTTPQIGAI
-2532 MVWQDG
+2532 MVWQKG
-2538 ATLNGSDGH
+2538 NTLGGSDGA

-2555 VDSADKVFTSES
+2555 VDSADKVYTSES
-2567 GYNDKQKRTMWTRTR
+2567 GWNNSKKMWNKTR
-2582 TKGSGNWGSSGNYK
+2582 TKGTGNWGSSGAYK

-2609 LNAGSTT
+2609 LGAGSVTKM
-2616 SLNATESKST
+2616 SATESKT
-2626 IWKYMKNKGM
+2626 AIWKYMKNKGLT
-2636 SDYAISGAMGCWQA
+2636 DYAISGAMGCWQA

-2660 GDYLKFYPGHSTV
+2660 GDYLKSYPGSATV
-2673 LASRKSINDYTY
+2673 LASRKSISDYTSG
-2685 NKLFDY
+2685 KLFNAY
-2691 YDNSGY
+2691 ANSNIS
-2697 PINKDGYK
+2697 INKNAYK

-2715 GLAQWTGPGAEKLIN
+2715 GLAQWTGPRAEKLIN

-2752 FQNRAGLKD
+2752 FQNRSGLKD
-2761 KMNNA
+2761 KMNSA

-2789 SYGKKQNE
+2789 STGKKQNR

-2812 TGSGAKPITY
+2812 TGSGAKPVTY

-2838 PTIETRRAR
+2838 PTVETRRAR

-2866 LNYIKI
+2866 LTYIKI

-2899 VSSKN
+2899 VSSNN
-2904 ANTASSSTSDDY
+2904 ANGANNTASEDY
-2916 AKSIENDIAKMRA
+2916 AKSIESDIAKMRA